1 MRSTLYLKFILIY
14 IAFGFLSVFTVATLG
29 STLLAT
35 NLEKQIGGELYKEA
49 NLMAKDYLPG
59 FFTNTLSLNDTQV
72 QLNGMTTY
80 LDADIWITDQDGT
93 LLLSSQ
99 KNPSNLVPA
108 KIENFNPAE
117 TGSDQYLIGNYHSS
131 FQEEMITVI
140 APVTQGFYTGIYFNS
155 QTVRGLN
162 KSEKFYFKYCIYHP
176 ACHLYFVLL
185 HFARTTL
192 FHLSSTPKNYG
203 GGKTVCVRKF
213 RA

>member
-1 MRSTLYLKFILIY
+1 
-14 IAFGFLSVFTVATLG
+14 
-29 STLLAT
+29 
-35 NLEKQIGGELYKEA
+35 
-49 NLMAKDYLPG
+49 MAKDYLPG

-80 LDADIWITDQDGT
+80 LDADIWIKNQDGT

-140 APVTQGFYTGIYFNS
+140 TTVTQGFYTKGYI
-155 QTVRGLN
+155 LIH
-162 KSEKFYFKYCIYHP
+162 KP
-176 ACHLYFVLL
+176 
-185 HFARTTL
+185 
-192 FHLSSTPKNYG
+192 
-203 GGKTVCVRKF
+203 
-213 RA
+213 